1 MSDLIFNKTSA
12 YLDESNANVKQ
23 INVNYTSNSYLDANI
38 YPIMLPVNVN
48 VFSSLSESIMTLE
61 DKEVAKQVNKILSC
75 LYLSLKKAINNKS
88 ISNYLPRLHLTQQDD
103 MSALIEWNFQNFR
116 IGFIL
121 DTNKD
126 ENYFFM
132 ISQNKIMNSYK
143 SDLQKL
149 DVDNFVYMDEIIKY
163 VLENT

>member
-1 MSDLIFNKTSA
+1 MSDLIFDKTSA
-12 YLDESNANVKQ
+12 YLNESNANVKQ
-23 INVNYTSNSYLDANI
+23 INVNNTSNSYLNTNI
-38 YPIMLPVNVN
+38 YPVMLPLNVD
-48 VFSSLSESIMTLE
+48 VFSSLSKSIITLE
-61 DKEVAKQVNKILSC
+61 DEEVAKQVKKILSC